1 MASTVVAITDEPC
14 EPGKHKFSVNKT
26 VFEID
31 TRYEP
36 IRAVGKGAYGVVCSA
51 KDTVTGKK
59 VAIKKITNAFDNVTD
74 ARRTLREI
82 RLLRSLKHE
91 NIIALC
97 DVMAPSAYESFTE
110 VYLVYELM
118 DTDLHQIIRSPQAL
132 SDEHFQYFLYQVCVG
147 RGGAHTNMCTLH
159 SVHCIHYV
167 HITNYTHISTLPHP
181 QRYCVVSST
190 FTLPT
195 CCIVTSSP
203 ATFCSMQIV
212 T

>member
-1 MASTVVAITDEPC
+1 MTSTVVPLPEEQCD
-14 EPGKHKFSVNKT
+14 PGKHKFSVNKT

-36 IRAVGKGAYGVVCSA
+36 IRAIGKGAYGVVCSA
-51 KDTVTGKK
+51 KDTISGRK

-82 RLLRSLKHE
+82 RLLRSLKHD

-97 DVMAPSAYESFTE
+97 DVMTPAAYESFTE

-132 SDEHFQYFLYQVCVG
+132 SDEHFQYFMYQVRLLGVYLLG
-147 RGGAHTNMCTLH
+147 VALVQTTFSTDSAR
-159 SVHCIHYV
+159 SQIHPL
-167 HITNYTHISTLPHP
+167 S
-181 QRYCVVSST
+181 QRA
-190 FTLPT
+190 P
-195 CCIVTSSP
+195 P
-203 ATFCSMQIV
+203 
-212 T
+212 